1 MRRWFGAW
9 IAIFVIYTVVE
20 TATRAWLLN
29 GGPALPPGSFRFGL
43 LAGALVTLVATVLA
57 ARLEG
62 RGPGRALVLFA
73 IPFGVQANNLI
84 ELTLFPLGVDSR
96 LVPFL
101 YLHLL
106 LSYAV
111 TALALDAIAPP
122 GSAEPRRAPSRW
134 GAAGW
139 IGCVL
144 ACDLGYVVTYF
155 VAGMIVWPVVRP
167 FYASQTMPSPVTLL
181 QLQIL
186 RGLILTSLLALLAN
200 RLRAQRSTVVLLG
213 GLALSVFGASPLL
226 TPTAYFPDFAR
237 LAHLFE
243 VGLSNFAYGCA
254 ATFVLTTRRRA
265 PVAGLAPFPGRPGGD
280 MAT

>member
-1 MRRWFGAW
+1 MKRWFGVW
-9 IAIFVIYTVVE
+9 LAILAIHTVVE
-20 TATRAWLLN
+20 MATGAWLLH
-29 GGPALPPGSFRFGL
+29 GGPAPPRGSFRFGL
-43 LAGALVTLVATVLA
+43 LAGALITLVATALA

-73 IPFGVQANNLI
+73 LLFGVQANNLV
-84 ELTLFPLGVDSR
+84 ELTLFPLSVESR

-106 LSYAV
+106 LAYAA
-111 TALALDAIAPP
+111 TAFALDALAPP
-122 GSAEPRRAPSRW
+122 GATGPQRAPSRR

-139 IGCVL
+139 IGRVL

-155 VAGMIVWPVVRP
+155 VAGMIVWPFVRP
-167 FYASQTMPSPVTLL
+167 FYASQPMPSPMTLL

-186 RGLILTSLLALLAN
+186 RGLVLTGLLALLAL
-200 RLRAQRSTVVLLG
+200 RLRARRGTVVLLG

-237 LAHLFE
+237 LAHLGE
-243 VGLSNFAYGCA
+243 VGLSNFVYGCA
-254 ATFVLTTRRRA
+254 ATFVLTTRGRTPA
-265 PVAGLAPFPGRPGGD
+265 VGLAPVPGRPGGD
-280 MAT
+280 MAS